1 MTCEHGQFWVYMPGM
16 AGCRCG
22 SCYDED
28 PKTWELWCD
37 DEDDCEFKVD
47 SGHPAFRELLNSD
60 KVRY

>member
-28 PKTWELWCD
+28 
-37 DEDDCEFKVD
+37 DCEFKVD